1 MRNYNY
7 CGASVVRKKFPIKR
21 NLTNVERRV
30 RAILGL
36 VVFLIP
42 IMLPVEFDGINWFP
56 ILAVVLWLSGLF
68 GRCPFTDVVTY
79 FGKWLRKK

>member
-30 RAILGL
+30 RAIMGL

-68 GRCPFTDVVTY
+68 GRCPFTDMVTY
-79 FGKWLRKK
+79 FGK